1 MHVMDLIIKFLVMV
15 VKIWSILA
23 EDEDNF
29 GIQI

>member
-1 MHVMDLIIKFLVMV
+1 MDLIIKFLVMV

-23 EDEDNF
+23 EDEDDF